1 MVLNALISVVY
12 STVVEAWSL
21 AVLTTPVFLLAALSY
36 SYYRDLEVLDF
47 VEDVSEYFISVL
59 VVSGFLLS
67 SLSFSTPSGNLVG
80 QLIALVYLFFVFW
93 RY

>member
-21 AVLTTPVFLLAALSY
+21 AVLTTPVFLLAALFY
-36 SYYRDLEVLDF
+36 SYYKDLEVVDF
-47 VEDVSEYFISVL
+47 VEDVSEYFISGL

-67 SLSFSTPSGNLVG
+67 SLGFSTPSGNLVG